1 MVFSTTG
8 RVRVSFVDKGESEST
23 NEHRDETN
31 AELGRSRRDT
41 PKATDLVVCSPP
53 WFSEKSARKLKEFI
67 QPGGVLRVSRYPLR
81 YQSDRNYNGDGFF
94 FAAYPNALTFIC
106 QTGTPFRCI
115 PVLRIQYPY
124 DTVVYRRTTLC
135 ACQVRQ

>member
-1 MVFSTTG
+1 M
-8 RVRVSFVDKGESEST
+8 SFVDKGESEST

-94 FAAYPNALTFIC
+94 FCGISKRPYLYLSDWYTLSVY
-106 QTGTPFRCI
+106 TGVTYTI
-115 PVLRIQYPY
+115 PV
-124 DTVVYRRTTLC
+124 
-135 ACQVRQ
+135 